1 MRSVRWWSRAGLVR
15 QLILVI
21 CVLTVLY
28 CLLSTTNNVNHSPPL
43 SLSVRL
49 SRPSESNA
57 ALVSSTSSA
66 GQSPRTDV
74 KSQPD
79 QYVHYSA
86 RLSVTDVAK
95 DALGDEMKFLRRRRQ
110 SDEEAT
116 LDSERAYMPAYLSAT
131 GTTSSLYQGGRGGRG
146 GGGGGGSGLTSLST
160 SVADNQRLP
169 VPPLGD
175 GRPSRLSQSTAD
187 HPRTGRRQRDRE
199 AREILLTATTTN
211 RQRQQQPA
219 VTDEQTAAD
228 RLDLKSVITSFNLSL
243 SDLPSVYSHTARR
256 HEISVDIPSVLHQ
269 TSDDVNVP
277 IQVGLLTAV
286 LYVPVLGPKI

>member
-1 MRSVRWWSRAGLVR
+1 MRLVRWWSRAGLVR

-86 RLSVTDVAK
+86 RLSVTDDAK

-131 GTTSSLYQGGRGGRG
+131 GTTSSLYQGGRGGGRD
-146 GGGGGGSGLTSLST
+146 GGGGSGLTSLST
-160 SVADNQRLP
+160 TVTDNQRLP
-169 VPPLGD
+169 APRLGD

-187 HPRTGRRQRDRE
+187 HPQTGRRQRDRE
-199 AREILLTATTTN
+199 ARETLLTATTTN

-228 RLDLKSVITSFNLSL
+228 RLDLKSVISRVFNLSL
-243 SDLPSVYSHTARR
+243 SDLQSSVYSHTARQ
-256 HEISVDIPSVLHQ
+256 HEMNVIPSVLHQ
-269 TSDDVNVP
+269 TSDDV
-277 IQVGLLTAV
+277 
-286 LYVPVLGPKI
+286 YVPTQVALLQFCTCMFFKK